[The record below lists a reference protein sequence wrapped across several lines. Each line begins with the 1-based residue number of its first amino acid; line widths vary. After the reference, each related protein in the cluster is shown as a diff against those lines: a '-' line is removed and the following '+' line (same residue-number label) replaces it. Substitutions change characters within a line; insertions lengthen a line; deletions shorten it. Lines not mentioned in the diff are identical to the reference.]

1 MALPSRLGFGIFLAP
16 FHAPFDNPTLALQRD
31 LELLEWLDYL
41 GYDMAWIGEHH
52 SCGWETIA
60 SPEIFIAAAAERTKR
75 IRLGTGVIPL
85 PYHHPLIVANRM
97 VLLDHLTRGRTAL
110 GVGPGALNSDGHML
124 GIDHQTVRSRMEES
138 LDVIMRLLT
147 EMEPFSHKSDW
158 FEMVDG
164 HLHLRPY
171 TQPHFEVAV
180 ASAQSP
186 IGMQLAGRHGAT
198 ALSLTFAR
206 SPGGILHNS
215 LKDLWEI
222 GLETAAHYGKE
233 IRREDWGLVMHLFLA
248 DTRKEAM
255 DIARHTSG
263 LLMREYFEKTIG
275 MAPSEGPSDKII
287 DKMVEEG
294 IWCIGTPDDLVKAI
308 HRLDDMSG
316 GFGSLILLATE
327 VGTREQVLHSYEL
340 IARYVMPKFQG
351 SLDSLQLS
359 QEFFR
364 GIRGELADERERAL
378 ASAGRSY
385 QDARGQR
392 SR

>member
-97 VLLDHLTRGRTAL
+97 VLLDHLTRGRVAL

-124 GIDHQTVRSRMEES
+124 GLDHQNVRRRMEES

-147 EMEPFSHKSDW
+147 EKEPFSHKTDW
-158 FEMVDG
+158 FELADA

-186 IGMQLAGRHGAT
+186 TGMKLAGKHGAT
-198 ALSLTFAR
+198 PLSLTFAR
-206 SPGGILHNS
+206 SPGGFYHNT
-215 LKDLWEI
+215 LEDLWNI
-222 GLETAAHYGKE
+222 AVETGAQHGHEMK
-233 IRREDWGLVMHLFLA
+233 REDWGLVMHVFLA

-255 DIARHTSG
+255 EIARHTAG
-263 LLMREYFEKTIG
+263 LLQREYFENTIG
-275 MAPSEGPSDKII
+275 MAPIDAPVDKII
-287 DKMVEEG
+287 DHMVDEG
-294 IWCIGTPDDLVKAI
+294 AWCIGTPDDLVDAI

-316 GFGSLILLATE
+316 GFGTLILLATE
-327 VGTREQVLHSYEL
+327 VGTREQVMHSYEL

-351 SLDSLQLS
+351 SLESLQMS
-359 QEFFR
+359 QNLFGGMKE
-364 GIRGELADERERAL
+364 ELAEQRERAL
-378 ASAGRSY
+378 ALAGTDY
-385 QDARGQR
+385 EQARATWKR
-392 SR
+392 